1 MIEKK
6 WNLEQMEKRIEN
18 LKKVCGESM
27 VLFLYRQALDKTD
40 DKLDALYLT
49 FYTLKSLR
57 LRYKREVYGVVNN
70 VDYKPKFDWNKYLKY
85 LKGYYNYTSTTS
97 YTYPSR
103 IYSNYDSCYIY

>member
-49 FYTLKSLR
+49 FYGLKSLR
-57 LRYKREVYGVVNN
+57 LSYKREVYGVVNN
-70 VDYKPKFDWNKYLKY
+70 VGYKPKFDWDRYFNEYLSSHSNDWSY
-85 LKGYYNYTSTTS
+85 TTATFTYSYSTYYNTL
-97 YTYPSR
+97 
-103 IYSNYDSCYIY
+103 

>member
-49 FYTLKSLR
+49 FYGIKSLR

-70 VDYKPKFDWNKYLKY
+70 VDYKPKFDWDKYINEY
-85 LKGYYNYTSTTS
+85 YSNDWSSTTATYAYNYSTYYNTL
-97 YTYPSR
+97 
-103 IYSNYDSCYIY
+103 

>member
-18 LKKVCGESM
+18 LKKACGESM
-27 VLFLYRQALDKTD
+27 VLFIYRQALDKTD

-49 FYTLKSLR
+49 FYALKSLR

-70 VDYKPKFDWNKYLKY
+70 VDYKPKFDWDRYINEYLSVHSNDWSSTPATFTY
-85 LKGYYNYTSTTS
+85 SYSTYYNTL
-97 YTYPSR
+97 
-103 IYSNYDSCYIY
+103 

>member
-27 VLFLYRQALDKTD
+27 VLFLYRQALYKTD

-70 VDYKPKFDWNKYLKY
+70 VDYKPKFDWDRYL
-85 LKGYYNYTSTTS
+85 TTHSNNWS
-97 YTYPSR
+97 YTYS
-103 IYSNYDSCYIY
+103 YSTSYSTYYNTL

>member
-70 VDYKPKFDWNKYLKY
+70 VDYKPKFDWYRYSNEYY
-85 LKGYYNYTSTTS
+85 SSNHSNDWSSATATFTYSYSTYYNTL
-97 YTYPSR
+97 
-103 IYSNYDSCYIY
+103 